1 MSSGNDRNS
10 KADGSGPPPFVVDV
24 SADGMF
30 SCGGEAGGRQD
41 AAQSDVGF
49 DHGGERIARLFKRRL
64 CVSPPVS
71 ALGNAPK
78 RTWKSLGAICVTL
91 AG

>member
-30 SCGGEAGGRQD
+30 SCGGEADGRQD

-49 DHGGERIARLFKRRL
+49 DDGGERIARLFKRRL
-64 CVSPPVS
+64 LRV
-71 ALGNAPK
+71 AARERLRK
-78 RTWKSLGAICVTL
+78 RNRSEPGSR
-91 AG
+91 